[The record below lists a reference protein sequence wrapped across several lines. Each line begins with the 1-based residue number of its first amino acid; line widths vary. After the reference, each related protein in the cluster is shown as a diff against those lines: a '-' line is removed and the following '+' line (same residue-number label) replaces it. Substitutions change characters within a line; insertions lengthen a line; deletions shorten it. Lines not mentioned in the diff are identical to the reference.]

1 MCAHEKMLKT
11 LKGCNVYAKPEVAL
25 LRSHGKLPANRR
37 RSLSINRGRISEE
50 RVIATMAASSKQ
62 SQKESFVR
70 MDDDVNR
77 HYRPSHSYPPLLLTM
92 MVATSKSSN
101 CYKYSSFPEISICT
115 VHTEIQRGRVLRSIH
130 SRAWL

>member
-50 RVIATMAASSKQ
+50 RVIATMAVNSKQ

-70 MDDDVNR
+70 MDDDVN
-77 HYRPSHSYPPLLLTM
+77 HHLQAITQLSAIVVDNDGGYIQVIQLLQVLIIPGNKHM
-92 MVATSKSSN
+92 
-101 CYKYSSFPEISICT
+101 YCT
-115 VHTEIQRGRVLRSIH
+115 H
-130 SRAWL
+130 